1 MDIKTF
7 ITKPIEYK
15 EVINTLSIKS
25 VRQKIMITLER
36 FSKNINLMHLA
47 TITGNDDVVLKV
59 MRGLLVFFPN
69 GREEIE
75 HFAFFCNFGL
85 LKGHEM
91 EIEELYNKLLENETK
106 RPPKHRL

>member
-1 MDIKTF
+1 
-7 ITKPIEYK
+7 
-15 EVINTLSIKS
+15 
-25 VRQKIMITLER
+25 MIDFER

-69 GREEIE
+69 GREDIE

-85 LKGHEM
+85 LKGHEST
-91 EIEELYNKLLENETK
+91 IEELYEQLTKNKL
-106 RPPKHRL
+106 

>member
-1 MDIKTF
+1 
-7 ITKPIEYK
+7 
-15 EVINTLSIKS
+15 
-25 VRQKIMITLER
+25 MIDFSR

-91 EIEELYNKLLENETK
+91 EIEELYEQLTKNKL
-106 RPPKHRL
+106 

>member
-1 MDIKTF
+1 
-7 ITKPIEYK
+7 
-15 EVINTLSIKS
+15 
-25 VRQKIMITLER
+25 MIDFSR

-75 HFAFFCNFGL
+75 HYCFDNNFG
-85 LKGHEM
+85 KPTSES
-91 EIEELYNKLLENETK
+91 EYDTIENLYNKLLENETI
-106 RPPKHRL
+106 R